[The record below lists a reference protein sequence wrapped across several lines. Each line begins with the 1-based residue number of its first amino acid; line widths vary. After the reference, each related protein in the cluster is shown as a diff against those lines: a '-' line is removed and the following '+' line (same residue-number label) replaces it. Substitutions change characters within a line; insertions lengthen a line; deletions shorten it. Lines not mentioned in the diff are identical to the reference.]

1 MMRYFLQLIE
11 SGCTTTLTSFR
22 TMGNGF
28 GEIIAPAPDHSDP
41 EKAFIQSM
49 GTDRGGLIRVTNVK
63 VV

>member
-41 EKAFIQSM
+41 EKAFIDSM
-49 GTDRGGLIRVTNVK
+49 GTDRGGHIRVTNVK
-63 VV
+63 VG